1 MSQTLRQRCSDILR
15 AKERRQP
22 VTMAVHGALSLLIV
36 INVASVV
43 MDTVEPFA
51 RNHIDWFW
59 GIEIVCSSAF
69 TLEYL
74 LRIWSAPDD
83 ERFAGRFGR
92 LRYIASPMALVDL
105 VSILPVF
112 LLLLTSI
119 DLRFIRIMRLLRLLK
134 FTRYS
139 HGMDLLTTVLRQQI
153 GMLEAASTGLACF
166 LIFSSGAIYL
176 LEHQIQP
183 ETFGNLPKTL
193 YWSIITLSTV
203 GYGDVVPV
211 TVGGKILAAFIALSG
226 IVMVAVPAGIL
237 ASAFSSELRRR
248 EETYRQTAAQH
259 LYGGAHLTDAMRARL
274 QEHQEELG
282 LTDEQAELIIN
293 DVREVHRGHIVDDT
307 LFCPHCRKALR
318 IEVSDRARNR

>member
-1 MSQTLRQRCSDILR
+1 MDQPLRQRCSDVLR
-15 AKERRQP
+15 AKARNEP
-22 VTMAVHGALSLLIV
+22 LTVAVHVMLSLLIIV
-36 INVASVV
+36 NVASVV

-51 RNHIDWFW
+51 RDYADWFW
-59 GIEIVCSSAF
+59 GIEIICTTAF
-69 TLEYL
+69 TIEYL
-74 LRIWSAPDD
+74 LRIWSAPTD

-92 LRYIASPMALVDL
+92 LRYIASPMAIIDL

-119 DLRFIRIMRLLRLLK
+119 DLRFVRIMRLLRLLK

-139 HGMDLLTTVLRQQI
+139 SGMDLIVIVFRQQL
-153 GMLEAASTGLACF
+153 GMLGATSAGLACF

-176 LEHQIQP
+176 LEHQVQP

-193 YWSIITLSTV
+193 YWAIITLSTV

-211 TVGGKILAAFIALSG
+211 TVGGKILAAIIALSG
-226 IVMVAVPAGIL
+226 IVMIAVPAGIL

-248 EETYRQTAAQH
+248 EETYRQTAVQH
-259 LYGGAHLTDAMRARL
+259 MQGGLHLTDAMRARL
-274 QEHQEELG
+274 QDHQDELG

-318 IEVSDRARNR
+318 IEVSDRTRPR